1 MRELLRND
9 TDWCWEKRQSEAFQ
23 QVKTALTQTPVL
35 SYYDR
40 NKPVRLQV
48 DASSKSLGACCMQE
62 GKPIAYASKTLTPT
76 EVNYAQI
83 EKEMLAILF
92 GCTRFKHY
100 IYGRRTV
107 VESDCKP
114 VEAIMKKSLGCASP
128 RLQRLMLQ
136 LQ

>member
-1 MRELLRND
+1 
-9 TDWCWEKRQSEAFQ
+9 
-23 QVKTALTQTPVL
+23 
-35 SYYDR
+35 
-40 NKPVRLQV
+40 
-48 DASSKSLGACCMQE
+48 MQE

-83 EKEMLAILF
+83 GKEMLAILF

-100 IYGRRTV
+100 IYGHRTV

-114 VEAIMKKSLGCASP
+114 IEAIMKKSLGCASP

-136 LQ
+136 LQQFDIHVIHCIAKQFLLVTH